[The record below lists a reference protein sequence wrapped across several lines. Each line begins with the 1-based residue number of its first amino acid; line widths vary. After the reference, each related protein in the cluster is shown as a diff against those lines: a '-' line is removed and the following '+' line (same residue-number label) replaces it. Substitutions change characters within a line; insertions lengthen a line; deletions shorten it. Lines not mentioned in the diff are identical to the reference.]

1 MKANTKLLLRSLAAL
16 ATTLILGC
24 SSPSQPEPDNIPAA
38 APEAIMQADETYHSE
53 ELSAP
58 EAQQKRSLEA
68 PVEGARAE
76 EDDDMLRLD

>member
-24 SSPSQPEPDNIPAA
+24 SSPSQPEPDTAPTPA
-38 APEAIMQADETYHSE
+38 PTAIEQADEIYQSE

-58 EAQQKRSLEA
+58 EAQQKRALEA